1 MIEDLAAIAIHA
13 TPVRPGDVEA
23 IQAQLGR
30 RPRGLVGIGARCAC
44 GAPAVT
50 VTEPRLPDGTP
61 FPTLFYLTLPS
72 VAYGMSRLEAEGCM
86 AELNAR
92 LAEDA
97 DLAAGHRAA
106 HADYIKRRR
115 LLGDV
120 PEIANVS
127 AGGMPDRVK
136 CLHALAAYSMSVGEG
151 VCPVG
156 DLALRAAA
164 WDPAGCRCGE
174 NAQRN
179 VPGAQTGV
187 SGGQSAASGGE
198 GAQSVLGRAE

>member
-1 MIEDLAAIAIHA
+1 MIDDLAAIAVHA

-23 IQAQLGR
+23 IEAQLGR

-61 FPTLFYLTLPS
+61 FPTLFYLTLPR
-72 VAYGMSRLEAEGCM
+72 VVYGMSRLEAEGCM
-86 AELNAR
+86 SELNAR

-106 HADYIKRRR
+106 HADYIERRR
-115 LLGDV
+115 LLGNV

-164 WDPAGCRCGE
+164 WDPAVCHCGE
-174 NAQRN
+174 DAQRT
-179 VPGAQTGV
+179 VLGV
-187 SGGQSAASGGE
+187 QSAAPGGE
-198 GAQSVLGRAE
+198 GAQPVQGRAE